1 MLKALRADREA
12 VPVDS
17 LQATASGVA
26 KTKIRVSLALL
37 KDAGVVGEVR
47 YAKFELIKTDLGRG
61 EIDEIV
67 QQCQERDKQEHEK
80 LEQMMLYGQSS
91 SCRWKILHD
100 YFDEPFPQERCG
112 HCDNCMQ
119 PIEEQL
125 GYCDQRSDVTI
136 A

>member
-1 MLKALRADREA
+1 MRKKRVLPNAKRFKRIMRDVFGISALC
-12 VPVDS
+12 PG
-17 LQATASGVA
+17 Q
-26 KTKIRVSLALL
+26 
-37 KDAGVVGEVR
+37 
-47 YAKFELIKTDLGRG
+47 
-61 EIDEIV
+61 
-67 QQCQERDKQEHEK
+67 QEHEK

-100 YFDEPFPQERCG
+100 YFNEPFPQERCG

-125 GYCDQRSDVTI
+125 GYCDQRSDVAI

>member
-1 MLKALRADREA
+1 MEVWIITMRKNVVCRTQS
-12 VPVDS
+12 DS
-17 LQATASGVA
+17 SASCA
-26 KTKIRVSLALL
+26 MC
-37 KDAGVVGEVR
+37 
-47 YAKFELIKTDLGRG
+47 LGFRHCG
-61 EIDEIV
+61 PG
-67 QQCQERDKQEHEK
+67 QQEHEK

-100 YFDEPFPQERCG
+100 YFNEPFPQERCG

-125 GYCDQRSDVTI
+125 GYCDQRSDVAI